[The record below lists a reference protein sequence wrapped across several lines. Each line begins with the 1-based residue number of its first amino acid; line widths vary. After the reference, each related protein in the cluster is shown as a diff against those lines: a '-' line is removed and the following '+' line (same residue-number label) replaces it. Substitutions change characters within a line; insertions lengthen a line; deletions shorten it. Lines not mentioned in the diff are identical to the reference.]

1 MNICLDGKENKSN
14 AADDDQFKIKSNNYL
29 TFIESLNKTFS
40 SNRVLMLVFLN
51 NNITNNT

>member
-29 TFIESLNKTFS
+29 TFIDSLNKTFS
-40 SNRVLMLVFLN
+40 SNRVLSLVFLN